1 MNVTELVA
9 ACYKTA
15 VEHGWWED
23 IPGKPLVATQQH
35 FRRINASMLA
45 EKLCLIHS
53 EVSEALEEVRRGQGL
68 EMYYG
73 PCAPG
78 HDRAPAP
85 SVNHHP
91 KPEGF
96 VVELADVCIRIFDLC
111 GALGLDLEGA
121 IKAKMAYN
129 ETRPYRHGG
138 KAI

>member
-1 MNVTELVA
+1 MMPTIKELVA
-9 ACYKTA
+9 GCYKTA

-23 IPGKPLVATQQH
+23 LLGKPEGTMLDLV
-35 FRRINASMLA
+35 RRKDASMLA

-53 EVSEALEEVRRGQGL
+53 EVSEALEEVRTGQGL

-73 PCAPG
+73 PRSRVPTHNAT
-78 HDRAPAP
+78 
-85 SVNHHP
+85 

-121 IKAKMAYN
+121 IEAKRAYN
-129 ETRPYRHGG
+129 ETRPYKHGG
-138 KAI
+138 KVI